1 MPSVRVQFLNWRPD
15 AEDVG
20 NDGLTQCD
28 NVVHEP
34 EGYKPVHLASS
45 GAFTTVLAASDATI
59 LSVVSKPVGNAGDQ
73 FAAWVADATAPTLC
87 VGINGATA
95 STSATGHPL
104 TFATASTGH
113 EIYAFDVAE
122 YGGKIAWTVEAQAA
136 DASGTA
142 LSIAYAGYM
151 DY

>member
-1 MPSVRVQFLNWRPD
+1 MLRVDFLNWRPD

-20 NDGLTQCD
+20 NDGLTTAD
-28 NVVHEP
+28 NVIHEP

-45 GAFTTVLAASDATI
+45 GAFTTVLAASDATV
-59 LSVVSKPVGNAGDQ
+59 LSIVAKPVGAQGDL
-73 FAAWVADATAPTLC
+73 FCAWIADATAPTLC
-87 VGINGATA
+87 VGINGVTA
-95 STSATGHPL
+95 STAATGHPL
-104 TFATASTGH
+104 TFATASTGQ
-113 EIYAFDVAE
+113 EIFAFDVCE